1 MKSPVTRYDEELLAN
16 AQRLVVGLEENG
28 ALAKALGAYDLD
40 AKALD
45 RGRFLVDETRRSF
58 EWERE
63 GKAYNYLSA
72 TPEGRM
78 KEARYWNKD
87 AHRRHRQACFR
98 DAEAVIGKRGI
109 AGIFSA
115 WSHLAR
121 ALSPALSR
129 ALRRELLAEVER
141 AREGKPSDAP
151 LPKDTALVQLSGWYE
166 RWSLAALTV
175 LREKPDELARV
186 GIAAGKAAPRRLRNK
201 NDARGHASAQRH
213 LDVVTRPSR

>member
-16 AQRLVVGLEENG
+16 AQKLVVGLEENG
-28 ALAKALGAYDLD
+28 ALTQALGAYDLD
-40 AKALD
+40 AKAIE
-45 RGRFLVDETRRSF
+45 RGRFLVDETHRSF

-87 AHRRHRQACFR
+87 ARRRHRQACFR
-98 DAEAVIGKRGI
+98 DAESVVGERGI
-109 AGIFSA
+109 AGILSA
-115 WSHLAR
+115 LGHLAR

-129 ALRRELLAEVER
+129 TLRRELATELER

-175 LREKPDELARV
+175 LREQPEELSRV

-201 NDARGHASAQRH
+201 NDTRGHSSAQRH
-213 LDVVTRPSR
+213 LNVAAGPEE